1 MPTKKQVEALLKTE
15 ITDELFEEGLER
27 AIRHQE
33 RNFESSKDTRV
44 MTDWY
49 LLQLVYEEIQQIW
62 LSNYFNLRSM
72 QKEHQS
78 KAPALSRDSHIVAE
92 SVI

>member
-1 MPTKKQVEALLKTE
+1 MPTKTQVEALLKTE

-33 RNFESSKDTRV
+33 RNFDSSKDTRV

-49 LLQLVYEEIQQIW
+49 LLQLAYEEIQQMW
-62 LSNYFNLRSM
+62 FSTYLSLHSM

-78 KAPALSRDSHIVAE
+78 KAPALSTDSHIVAE

>member
-27 AIRHQE
+27 AVRHQE
-33 RNFESSKDTRV
+33 RNFKASGDVRV

-49 LLQLVYEEIQQIW
+49 LLRLVYEEIQQIAFSSY
-62 LSNYFNLRSM
+62 LILCSM
-72 QKEHQS
+72 KKEHQS
-78 KAPALSRDSHIVAE
+78 KAPALSTDSHIVTE

>member
-62 LSNYFNLRSM
+62 LSSYFNLRNM

-78 KAPALSRDSHIVAE
+78 KAPALSTDSHIVAE
-92 SVI
+92 SII